1 MKIEPNETILKG
13 SWIFKDGSMTN
24 DSVSQRIE
32 NLIAKHLIEIG
43 EDESGWNKLYIDPED
58 NRYWELTYPESEA
71 HGGGAPQLELL
82 SDQQAKSKYQIL

>member
-13 SWIFKDGSMTN
+13 SLIFKDGSVTS

-32 NLIAKHLIEIG
+32 NLIANHLIEIG
-43 EDESGWNKLYIDPED
+43 EDESGWNKLYRDPVD

-71 HGGGAPQLELL
+71 HGGGAPQLKLL
-82 SDQQAKSKYQIL
+82 SDQQAKSKYQFL